1 MRGARD
7 GRDRMIVDQRTMGEI
22 QLMINKIKTKSKS
35 GMVLFLAFLGG
46 GSYLSTHAKSM
57 NRLPGNSFEMFFT
70 RFRPIVL

>member
-46 GSYLSTHAKSM
+46 D
-57 NRLPGNSFEMFFT
+57 
-70 RFRPIVL
+70 PIFLLMQNL